1 MLVYLTS
8 NGNMGLGKSLG
19 RQYSSYYGESNCEK
33 TMAVIVISK
42 ESLGDGVALAECV
55 AGKLDYHCLS
65 REELLENSS
74 SEFGVGVDILS
85 TALDQNPKI
94 QPFVTVS

>member
-1 MLVYLTS
+1 
-8 NGNMGLGKSLG
+8 MGLGKSLG
-19 RQYSSYYGESNCEK
+19 KHYSSYYGEADCEK
-33 TMAVIVISK
+33 TMAIIVISK
-42 ESLGDGVALAECV
+42 ESPGDGVALAECV
-55 AGKLDYHCLS
+55 ADKLDYHCLS